1 MQLGDTLHGPLFW
14 GFGSSTR
21 QNQLQE
27 QSRME
32 GSSHSAGP
40 SAPLQSEGFHSRLSP
55 AQLPQGASPKGGL
68 QRAAPEG
75 DARLVLLAQEL
86 NPRRRQAAFV
96 SCATRQLLH

>member
-1 MQLGDTLHGPLFW
+1 
-14 GFGSSTR
+14 
-21 QNQLQE
+21 
-27 QSRME
+27 ME
-32 GSSHSAGP
+32 GSSHSAGK

-75 DARLVLLAQEL
+75 DARLVLLARQEL

-96 SCATRQLLH
+96 SFAAWQLLH